1 MNNHRLVPLATCVVL
16 LLAAC
21 GGSGRPESAATTDAD
36 ATAATEP
43 VSTLVSAVS
52 SGKGGA
58 AVDLKFDIAQR
69 PRVGESLPVSIVV
82 TTLAADISKLQ
93 VIFQSTDGI
102 QVVDGLELN
111 APANPSSG
119 QTFSHTVIVLPQK
132 DGVSY
137 LSAVALVDG
146 AAGSS
151 SIARTFAI
159 PIIVGDVVAAEA
171 AMADAA
177 EAGVTAGPDG
187 ERVVPLPADES
198 GKR

>member
-1 MNNHRLVPLATCVVL
+1 MNNHRLLP
-16 LLAAC
+16 LAAC
-21 GGSGRPESAATTDAD
+21 AALLLVGCGGAAQPESAADAG
-36 ATAATEP
+36 AAMPAATEAA
-43 VSTLVSAVS
+43 SKLVSAVS
-52 SGKGGA
+52 SGKPGA

-69 PRVGESLPVSIVV
+69 PRIGESLPVSIVV
-82 TTLAADISKLQ
+82 TTLAADITKLQ

-111 APANPSSG
+111 APANPASG
-119 QTFSHTVIVLPQK
+119 QSFSHTVIVLPQK

-137 LSAVALVDG
+137 LSAVALVE
-146 AAGSS
+146 AASAGSS
-151 SIARTFAI
+151 VARTFAI

-171 AMADAA
+171 AMAETAD
-177 EAGVTAGPDG
+177 AGVASGQGG